1 MSLAT
6 CEIYR
11 TESGSLYEASEG
23 RIRKIAGDGS
33 GALEEWTPYV
43 QLNRLPA
50 ALLRP
55 GTEGEVLEIVLGA
68 GRRVVTSRLVPPF
81 FA

>member
-1 MSLAT
+1 MSVAT

-23 RIRKIAGDGS
+23 RIRKVAGDGS
-33 GALEEWTPYV
+33 GPLEDWTPYV

-55 GTEGEVLEIVLGA
+55 GTKGEILEIVLGT
-68 GRRVVTSRLVPPF
+68 GKRVLTSRLVPPF
-81 FA
+81 LG